1 MEIIGKQKL
10 PHQHFGLCIFPLNA
24 AHVKGAGCFVVYVG
38 HASKVKSKKGKGKS
52 GKAKGKSS
60 EFKFHPSTPLRMTI
74 GIKLQNTNPAD
85 LNGYRKYAKKKKIAT
100 PAGVVFLL
108 AKQYVYKNV
117 MALPSVVIYF
127 GSGIFPLN
135 AAHIKRAGCFVVY
148 VGHASKVKSKKAKG
162 KRQRRQK

>member
-1 MEIIGKQKL
+1 
-10 PHQHFGLCIFPLNA
+10 
-24 AHVKGAGCFVVYVG
+24 
-38 HASKVKSKKGKGKS
+38 
-52 GKAKGKSS
+52 
-60 EFKFHPSTPLRMTI
+60 MTI

-117 MALPSVVIYF
+117 MALPSGVIYF

-135 AAHIKRAGCFVVY
+135 AAYIKRADCFVVY
-148 VGHASKVKSKKAKG
+148 IGHASKDKSKKGKGKSGKAKG
-162 KRQRRQK
+162 KSSEFKVHPSTALRVTVCKFKVNEES